1 MPTLKIDGQEIQV
14 EKGTTILQAA
24 QRLGIRIPT
33 FCYHPGLSIAA
44 NCRMCLVEVAK
55 SPKPMPAC
63 HAQCADGMEV
73 FTNTQKVQETQKAI
87 LEFILLNH
95 PVDCPICDQA
105 GECVLQDNYADYSL
119 SPSRLFTK
127 KVHKAKAK
135 PLGPKIIL
143 DAERCILCTRCVR
156 FGDEITKTGEL
167 RVMSRGEHSEI
178 TTFPGKTL
186 DNPYSLNVV
195 DICPVGAL
203 TSIDFRF
210 KRRVWFMS
218 ATRSVCTECARG
230 CNIRIDSFQNKIE
243 RYVPNYNPKVN
254 QWWICDSGRMS
265 HTRWTANRVT
275 EPRNTRT
282 ESSKTAISTRDVADK
297 MAKALVTSGKASAF
311 VLDASMPNEDAF
323 VALRLA
329 RAVGSRLYLGGR
341 AQNGPQDE
349 LLRLA
354 DRNANRTGISA
365 IAGPSP
371 LPGLAEFQKD
381 VASGAFK
388 TVLFIGGEH
397 EGPDKW
403 AKLLEKV
410 SVIGVLADIRSD
422 LVDIAHIVIPAAV
435 PQMREGTV
443 VNSHGRVQRIRQ
455 AIRLEPAGVVFPYWR
470 ILKRIAT
477 TAGLEAT
484 WNSERAIFGEIVA
497 SMPQFAEMTYD
508 KLGDLG
514 LPLGS
519 NGLSDVDVD
528 AATRNIDPSA
538 PQYRKTN
545 INSRM
550 PWQH

>member
-44 NCRMCLVEVAK
+44 NCRMCLVEIAK
-55 SPKPMPAC
+55 APKPLPAC

-73 FTNTQKVQETQKAI
+73 FTNTQRVQETQKAI

-156 FGDEITKTGEL
+156 FGDEVTKTGEL

-178 TTFPGKTL
+178 TTFPGKAL

-218 ATRSVCTECARG
+218 GTRSVCTECARG
-230 CNIRIDSFQNKIE
+230 CNIRIDSFQNQVE

-254 QWWICDSGRMS
+254 EWWMCDAGRMS
-265 HTRWTANRVT
+265 HQRWDSQRVT
-275 EPRNTRT
+275 APRNSRLDPQHPLT
-282 ESSKTAISTRDVADK
+282 TRDVADE
-297 MAKALVTSGKASAF
+297 MAKALAAASKAGAL
-311 VLDASMPNEDAF
+311 VLDASMPNEDVF

-329 RAVGSRLYLGGR
+329 RALGSKLYLGGR
-341 AQNGPQDE
+341 AANGPQDE
-349 LLRLA
+349 LLRVA
-354 DRNANRTGISA
+354 DRNANRAGILALVGAS
-365 IAGPSP
+365 S
-371 LPGLAEFQKD
+371 LPGLLELQKEA
-381 VASGAFK
+381 ASGAIK
-388 TVLFIGGEH
+388 TILFVGSEH

-403 AKLLEKV
+403 DKTLGKV
-410 SVIGVLADIRSD
+410 GTVGILADIQSD
-422 LVDIAHIVIPAAV
+422 LVDQAHLVMPAAI
-435 PQMREGTV
+435 PSMREGTV
-443 VNSHGRVQRIRQ
+443 VNVAGRVQRIRR
-455 AIRLEPAGVVFPYWR
+455 ALRLDPAGVVFPYWR
-470 ILKRIAT
+470 ILKRIAST
-477 TAGLEAT
+477 VGLEAP
-484 WNSERAIFGEIVA
+484 WNSEQAVFGELATCIQ
-497 SMPQFAEMTYD
+497 QFTGLTYD
-508 KLGDLG
+508 NLGELG

-519 NGLSDVDVD
+519 HGQSDVDTAVVE
-528 AATRNIDPSA
+528 RNIDTSA
-538 PQYRKTN
+538 PQYRKSN